1 MGRFDEILV
10 SPHVVGKPSRRSL
23 LALAVAGLLALASGG
38 FAIGLDVGLSLWWI
52 PLMLGIAVAAGVV
65 GAGLAPT
72 VGSLWLIGL
81 WWFVFPPLVGYLTG
95 NWAEATRYNHPRMMG
110 YGYTSAR
117 AELLGGIEY
126 GVRFGLLFAVGFG
139 LVGYAV
145 GAAVGRIAE
154 RASASE

>member
-1 MGRFDEILV
+1 MGRFEALLV
-10 SPHVVGKPSRRSL
+10 SPHVVGKPPQRSL
-23 LALAVAGLLALASGG
+23 LALTAVGLLALASGG
-38 FAIGLDVGLSLWWI
+38 FAVGLNVGPSLWWV
-52 PLMLGIAVAAGVV
+52 PLTLGIAVVAGLV
-65 GAGLAPT
+65 GAGLVPT

-95 NWAEATRYNHPRMMG
+95 SWAETTRYNHPRMMG

-145 GAAVGRIAE
+145 GVAVGRIAQ
-154 RASASE
+154 RASPSE